1 MKITVYSKPNCM
13 QCKYVKEYLSD
24 KEIPFESI
32 DVFEDKETMQH
43 LLNGGY
49 SQMPVVEIEG
59 QEPHTGFRPD
69 ILAKLAVK

>member
-1 MKITVYSKPNCM
+1 MITVYSKPNCM

-32 DVFEDKETMQH
+32 DVIEDKEALQRLIDAGHST
-43 LLNGGY
+43 
-49 SQMPVVEIEG
+49 MPVVEIEG